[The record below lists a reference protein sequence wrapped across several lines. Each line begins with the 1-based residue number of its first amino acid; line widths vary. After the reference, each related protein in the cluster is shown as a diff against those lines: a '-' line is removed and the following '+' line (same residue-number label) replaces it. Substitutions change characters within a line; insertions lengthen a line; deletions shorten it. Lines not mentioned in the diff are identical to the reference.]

1 VLLLLIFKE
10 NPMRVFYCTEMET
23 NSDKIKC
30 SKKNKNKRIMNN
42 EMTIITKIVNNNN
55 VITPSFV

>member
-1 VLLLLIFKE
+1 
-10 NPMRVFYCTEMET
+10 MRVFYCTEMET